1 MWHVVT
7 KKVKT
12 YCGGKKRQGEGTC
25 TRPPGWGTTHAGI
38 GACKLHG
45 GSTPNAVI
53 HAQRV
58 VAQRTIDA
66 AYVNAYGR
74 PRFIDPAEGLIEEY
88 WRSAGIVAGLETR
101 VAEIPADDLV
111 WGVTESTNFAG
122 GEDDEGRP
130 SGPIVKSKAAPNIWL
145 RLFNEERDRFAKLGL
160 EIARLGLEARRD
172 EYIRAQVDA
181 FAAVLLHADLGLSE
195 RQRATAARLLRS
207 LEAVEGT
214 VVS

>member
-1 MWHVVT
+1 MT
-7 KKVKT
+7 KSSKDL
-12 YCGGKKRQGEGTC
+12 CGGRKRQTDGTC
-25 TRPPGWGTTHAGI
+25 TRPAGWGTPHPGI
-38 GACKLHG
+38 GTCKLHG
-45 GSTPNAVI
+45 GSTPNSVT
-53 HAQRV
+53 HAHRIT
-58 VAQRTIDA
+58 AQRTIDA
-66 AYVNAYGR
+66 YINAYGQ
-74 PRFIDPAEGLIEEY
+74 PRHIDPAEGLIEEY
-88 WRSAGIVAGLETR
+88 WRSAGIVAALETR
-101 VAEIPADDLV
+101 VAEIPAGDLV

-130 SGPIVKSKAAPNIWL
+130 SGPVVKSKAAPNIWL

-181 FAAVLLHADLGLSE
+181 FATVLLHADLGLSE